1 MTGPT
6 AVLDRGQLVLPT
18 DTPWCQRSEP
28 GRVHSWRHRSD
39 GGFDAA
45 SYEAVRVD
53 EATARSFVL
62 DRHYSGTYPAGRL
75 QYGLYEVSGQTPEVV
90 VGVAVLSVPM
100 NVKVLTGPFPQLEPY
115 TESVEL
121 GRFVLADHVPG
132 NGESWFIGRI
142 AEMAAA
148 DGVRGIV
155 AFSDPFGRTTLDG
168 SAVFPGHV
176 GTIYQAANFAYCG
189 PTRLRTSPT
198 AGVVPHGP
206 WRCCLTGRCC
216 RRGHCPRSAAASRA
230 TCMSSGNSSR
240 TGPSPAPTGRPAPS
254 GSPAHCAKPAS
265 GRCGTAATTGTAW
278 PSAHVA
284 AVPAARCLPCPT
296 PRNRPPPAPARY
308 LPGRPARADPQR
320 TEKAPSPD
328 LKRTRSRAW
337 TCVLNP

>member
-1 MTGPT
+1 MTGPA

-18 DTPWCQRSEP
+18 DTSWCQRSEP

-189 PTRLRTSPT
+189 RGT
-198 AGVVPHGP
+198 ARSLALLPDGSVLSARALSKV
-206 WRCCLTGRCC
+206 
-216 RRGHCPRSAAASRA
+216 RRGEQGHLYVERQLVAHGAEPRPDGTPGAQWLPSALRQARVRTLRHGGNHRYCLAIGPRRRRARSALPALPYPKKQATACSGAVLAGQAS
-230 TCMSSGNSSR
+230 
-240 TGPSPAPTGRPAPS
+240 PS
-254 GSPAHCAKPAS
+254 GS
-265 GRCGTAATTGTAW
+265 TTDRE
-278 PSAHVA
+278 SALTG
-284 AVPAARCLPCPT
+284 PK
-296 PRNRPPPAPARY
+296 
-308 LPGRPARADPQR
+308 ADP
-320 TEKAPSPD
+320 
-328 LKRTRSRAW
+328 
-337 TCVLNP
+337 